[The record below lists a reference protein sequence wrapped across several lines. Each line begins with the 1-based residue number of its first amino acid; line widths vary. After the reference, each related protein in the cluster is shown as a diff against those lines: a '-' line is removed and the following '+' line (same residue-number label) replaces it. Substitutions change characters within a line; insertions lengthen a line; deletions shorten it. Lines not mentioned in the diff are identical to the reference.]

1 MVRVLVSRVLLSVP
15 QSLEDDMKLSRE
27 FNNEQQAEARER
39 MLQAEGYQAWRKRTP
54 DGRWQL
60 IWVVPAGRW

>member
-1 MVRVLVSRVLLSVP
+1 
-15 QSLEDDMKLSRE
+15 MKLSRE

-39 MLQAEGYQAWRKRTP
+39 MLQAEGYQAWRKRAA

-60 IWVVPAGRW
+60 IWVVPAGRG